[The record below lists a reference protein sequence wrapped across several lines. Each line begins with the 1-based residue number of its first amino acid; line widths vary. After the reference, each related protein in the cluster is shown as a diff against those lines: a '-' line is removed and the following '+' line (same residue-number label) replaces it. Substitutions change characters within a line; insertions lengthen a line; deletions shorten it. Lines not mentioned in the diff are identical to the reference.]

1 MKTMGLIGGTG
12 WVSTNEYYRFIN
24 QGINKKL
31 GGLNSAHCLIYS
43 FNYEEIDKLVK
54 QDNID
59 GVYPMV
65 FDAAKKLQS
74 ADADFIVLGANTLH
88 MFADKL
94 EKEID
99 LPIVHIADA
108 TAGVIKQK
116 GFTKVGLLG
125 TRFTMEMD
133 FYSKRLKKAEIETIT
148 PEKQVRNY
156 IHDKIINEMLHDK
169 FKDETREEFISII
182 NELESNGAE
191 GIVLGCTEIPLLV
204 KQKDVKIPLFNTLE
218 IHADAVVDYAVGD

>member
-1 MKTMGLIGGTG
+1 MKKIGLIGGTG
-12 WVSTNEYYRFIN
+12 WVSTIEYYRFIN

-31 GGLNSAHCLIYS
+31 GALNSAHCLIYS
-43 FNYEEIDKLVK
+43 FNYEEINKLVK

-65 FDAAKKLQS
+65 LQAAQTVQNAK
-74 ADADFIVLGANTLH
+74 ADFIVLCANTLH
-88 MFADKL
+88 RFADKL
-94 EKEID
+94 ESDVD

-108 TAGVIKQK
+108 TAEVIKQK

-133 FYSKRLKKAEIETIT
+133 FYSKRLKNAGIETLT
-148 PEKQVRNY
+148 PDKPVRDY

-169 FKDETREEFISII
+169 FKDETRD
-182 NELESNGAE
+182 G
-191 GIVLGCTEIPLLV
+191 
-204 KQKDVKIPLFNTLE
+204 NT
-218 IHADAVVDYAVGD
+218 ASGKTKRC

>member
-1 MKTMGLIGGTG
+1 MKKIGLIGGTG
-12 WVSTNEYYRFIN
+12 WVSTIEYYRFIN

-31 GGLNSAHCLIYS
+31 GALNSAHCLIYS
-43 FNYEEIDKLVK
+43 LNYEEIDQLVK

-65 FDAAKKLQS
+65 LDAAKKLQS

-94 EKEID
+94 ETSVD

-116 GFTKVGLLG
+116 NFTKVGLLG

-133 FYSKRLKKAEIETIT
+133 FYSTRLKRAGIETLT
-148 PEKQVRNY
+148 PEKPVRDY
-156 IHDKIINEMLHDK
+156 IHDKIINEMLHDN
-169 FKDETREEFISII
+169 FNDETREEFISII
-182 NELESNGAE
+182 NDLEAKGAE

-204 KQKDVKIPLFNTLE
+204 KQKDVKLPLFNTLE
-218 IHADAVVDYAVGD
+218 IHADAVVDFAVG

>member
-1 MKTMGLIGGTG
+1 MKTIGLIGGTG
-12 WVSTNEYYRFIN
+12 WVSTIEYYRFIN

-43 FNYEEIDKLVK
+43 LNYEEIDQLVK

-65 FDAAKKLQS
+65 LDAAKKLQS

-125 TRFTMEMD
+125 TRFTMEMG
-133 FYSKRLKKAEIETIT
+133 FYSKRLKNAGIETIT
-148 PEKQVRNY
+148 PEKPVRDY
-156 IHDKIINEMLHDK
+156 IHEKIINEMLHDN
-169 FKDETREEFISII
+169 FTDETREEFISII
-182 NELESNGAE
+182 NKLESNGAE

-204 KQKDVKIPLFNTLE
+204 KQNDVKLPLFNTLE
-218 IHADAVVDYAVGD
+218 IHADAVVNYAVED

>member
-1 MKTMGLIGGTG
+1 MKTIGLIGGTG
-12 WVSTNEYYRFIN
+12 WVSTIEYYRFIN

-31 GGLNSAHCLIYS
+31 GALNSAHCLIYS

-65 FDAAKKLQS
+65 LDAAHKLQS

-94 EKEID
+94 ETDVD
-99 LPIVHIADA
+99 LPIVHITDA

-125 TRFTMEMD
+125 TRFTMEMG
-133 FYSKRLKKAEIETIT
+133 FYSKRLKNAGIETIT
-148 PEKQVRNY
+148 PEKPVRDY
-156 IHDKIINEMLHDK
+156 IHDKIINEMLHDN
-169 FKDETREEFISII
+169 FTDETREEFISII
-182 NELESNGAE
+182 NELEANGAE

-204 KQKDVKIPLFNTLE
+204 KQKDVKLPLFNTLE
-218 IHADAVVDYAVGD
+218 IHADAVVNFAVGD

>member
-1 MKTMGLIGGTG
+1 MKTIGLIGGTG
-12 WVSTNEYYRFIN
+12 WVSTIEYYRFIN

-54 QDNID
+54 QDNIN

-65 FDAAKKLQS
+65 VDAAQKLEG
-74 ADADFIVLGANTLH
+74 ANADFIVLGANTLH

-94 EKEID
+94 ETAVD

-108 TAGVIKQK
+108 TAGVIKHK

-133 FYSKRLKKAEIETIT
+133 FYSKRLKSAGIETIT
-148 PEKQVRNY
+148 PEKQVRDY
-156 IHDKIINEMLHDK
+156 IHDKIINEMLHDN
-169 FKDETREEFISII
+169 FTAETREKFISII
-182 NELESNGAE
+182 NELELKGAE

-204 KQKDVKIPLFNTLE
+204 KQKDVKLPLFNTLE
-218 IHADAVVDYAVGD
+218 IHADAVVNYALV

>member
-65 FDAAKKLQS
+65 LDAAKKLQS